1 MLEKPTDLEATFE
14 PNFNISPMKIK
25 IPQEMVDHLNE
36 VCDNL
41 VESDETDYSP
51 YLVGQITNGKQI
63 GIDFEKVDR
72 TFLEFLYETSRT
84 YIWNCLKKEDLFNQF
99 DIRLGKLW
107 MVSQLEHDFN
117 PVHSHTGVLAG
128 IIYTKVPSQIDL
140 ETLNGCLS
148 FIYGDYHFS
157 TLRMQ
162 GVRNIKPEVGD
173 MYIFPAWMLHC
184 VYPFTGEGER
194 RCVAYNFYNAKIT

>member
-1 MLEKPTDLEATFE
+1 MLKKPEDLEAVFE
-14 PNFNISPMKIK
+14 PSFSISPMKIK
-25 IPQEMVDHLNE
+25 VPQDVVDHLNE

-41 VESDETDYSP
+41 VEGEDPDYSP
-51 YLVGQITNGKQI
+51 YLVGKIKNGKQV
-63 GIDFEKVDR
+63 GINFEKVDR
-72 TFLEFLYETSRT
+72 TFLEFLYETSRA
-84 YIWNCLKKEDLFNQF
+84 YIWHCLKKEELFSEF

-117 PVHSHTGVLAG
+117 PVHSHTGVVAG
-128 IIYTKVPSQIDL
+128 IIYTKVPPQIDL
-140 ETLNGCLS
+140 ESLNGCLS
-148 FIYGDYHFS
+148 FIHGDYQFS
-157 TLRMQ
+157 TLRTQ

-194 RCVAYNFYNAKIT
+194 RCVAYNFYNSKTT